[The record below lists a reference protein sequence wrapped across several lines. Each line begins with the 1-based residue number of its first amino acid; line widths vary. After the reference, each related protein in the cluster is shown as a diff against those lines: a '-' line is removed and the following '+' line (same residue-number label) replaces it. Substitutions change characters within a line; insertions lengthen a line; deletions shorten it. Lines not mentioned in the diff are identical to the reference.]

1 MGSAFEFLRVVP
13 VFTMN
18 SQPKSRPIPKRF
30 CLDSDP
36 TAVHRAI
43 IEDGV
48 AIIQGFLSPEQ
59 VERLNRDVDGPLHAF
74 RKQTKPTAKDSKRL
88 WMADFVP
95 EQVARVHNLVGFSTV
110 FRDDIMNHEFMH
122 EICRLTF
129 MESGDYWLGYGAV
142 IENGPGTAEQKWHR
156 DQPEYP
162 LVKQGPGAPEGM
174 LNFFTALTDFNS
186 ETGQTQYIWGSDKRV
201 ELGEPDD
208 DHPVVFVDLK
218 PGDTTILSGKITHR
232 GSNNL
237 SDELRRAL
245 ALMIVPS
252 VLTPFDATCHLSREL
267 VETMTPLAQRMV
279 GRRSVMIPAPGTI
292 EVRTGIWCL
301 NMKEV
306 GEQMGL
312 KSNQPEI
319 SDE

>member
-1 MGSAFEFLRVVP
+1 
-13 VFTMN
+13 MN
-18 SQPKSRPIPKRF
+18 SGLVSRPSPKRF
-30 CLDSDP
+30 CLNSDP
-36 TAVHRAI
+36 AAVHKAI

-48 AIIQGFLSPEQ
+48 AVIKGFLSPEQ
-59 VERLNRDVDGPLHAF
+59 VQKLNRDVDAPLDAF
-74 RKQTKPTAKDSKRL
+74 RKQEKPPVTNSNRL

-95 EQVARVHNLVGFSTV
+95 EHVARVHNLVGFSKV
-110 FRDDIMNHEFMH
+110 FRHDIMNHEFMH
-122 EICRLTF
+122 ELCRLTF

-142 IENGPGTAEQKWHR
+142 IENGPGTGEQKWHR

-162 LVKQGPGAPEGM
+162 LIKQGPGTPEGM

-186 ETGQTQYIWGSDKRV
+186 ETGRTQYIWGSNNRV

-208 DHPVVFVDLK
+208 DHPVVFVDLE
-218 PGDTTILSGKITHR
+218 PGDTTVLSGKITHR
-232 GSNNL
+232 GSDNL
-237 SDELRRAL
+237 SNELRRAL

-252 VLTPFDATCHLSREL
+252 VLTPFDATCSLSREM

-292 EVRTGIWCL
+292 ETRTGIWCL

-306 GEQMGL
+306 GEEMGL
-312 KSNQPEI
+312 KSNQPEKT
-319 SDE
+319 EREEL